1 MIAMT
6 LQKAPTLL
14 DTSTGVAPGHAR
26 RCLDILLSTVA
37 LALVGLPLLVLA
49 LAVRL
54 SSPGPALFR
63 QVRLGQGGRPFVLYK
78 LRSMRV
84 HTGGPEVTMAAD
96 PRVTRL
102 GRVLRATS
110 LDELPQLWHVL
121 CGQMTLVGPRPET
134 PALAAGYPPEC
145 RWVFAYRP
153 GLTGPAQVRMRDA
166 DVLGEGPPDIDRYLA
181 ELVPARAAIE
191 ARYLARPTLRA
202 TVAVLGDTVRHLL
215 GRPLP
220 VRVEEPVTTEP
231 VTTEPVTN

>member
-84 HTGGPEVTMAAD
+84 HTGGPEVTMA
-96 PRVTRL
+96 T
-102 GRVLRATS
+102 
-110 LDELPQLWHVL
+110 
-121 CGQMTLVGPRPET
+121 
-134 PALAAGYPPEC
+134 
-145 RWVFAYRP
+145 P
-153 GLTGPAQVRMRDA
+153 GLPV
-166 DVLGEGPPDIDRYLA
+166 
-181 ELVPARAAIE
+181 ARA
-191 ARYLARPTLRA
+191 
-202 TVAVLGDTVRHLL
+202 
-215 GRPLP
+215 
-220 VRVEEPVTTEP
+220 
-231 VTTEPVTN
+231 